1 MNQIITISL
10 YKREP
15 DYVGIV
21 IVLAVGVV
29 CLGIYLWSKHK

>member
-1 MNQIITISL
+1 MNQIVTISL

-15 DYVGIV
+15 DYVGIA

-29 CLGIYLWSKHK
+29 CLAIYFWSNRK

>member
-15 DYVGIV
+15 DYVGIA

-29 CLGIYLWSKHK
+29 CLAIYLWRRNK